1 MEQFFGRPMI
11 YYLLMSFEVG
21 TPNLLASSCFIPTI
35 ILYLVVSN
43 PNVVSSYP
51 CLSWFVP
58 KALVDLYPYCWS
70 IHTIRKQEQLSD
82 WNNLV
87 IAWHKENMILL
98 KEKPLFY
105 TCDFWTIKVPV
116 SVIFFLSLLSTV
128 ILMLMLIL
136 TKVSLSLGA
145 CTSKWTPC

>member
-1 MEQFFGRPMI
+1 MI

-58 KALVDLYPYCWS
+58 KALIDLYPYCWS
-70 IHTIRKQEQLSD
+70 IHTIKKQEQLSD

-105 TCDFWTIKVPV
+105 TCDFIF
-116 SVIFFLSLLSTV
+116 SLIVINSNSNVNVNFSKGFTFTWCLYFKMDS
-128 ILMLMLIL
+128 ML
-136 TKVSLSLGA
+136 TKFI
-145 CTSKWTPC
+145 

>member
-1 MEQFFGRPMI
+1 MI

-58 KALVDLYPYCWS
+58 KALIDLYPYCWS

-87 IAWHKENMILL
+87 IAWHKENTFKRKASFLYLWLL
-98 KEKPLFY
+98 NYKSSCKCNIFSL
-105 TCDFWTIKVPV
+105 I
-116 SVIFFLSLLSTV
+116 VINSNSNVNVNFNKGFTFTWCLYFKMDS
-128 ILMLMLIL
+128 ML
-136 TKVSLSLGA
+136 TKFS
-145 CTSKWTPC
+145 

>member
-1 MEQFFGRPMI
+1 MI

-58 KALVDLYPYCWS
+58 KAFIDLYPYCWS

-105 TCDFWTIKVPV
+105 TCDFIF
-116 SVIFFLSLLSTV
+116 SLIVINSNSNVNVNFSKGFTFTWCLYFKMDS
-128 ILMLMLIL
+128 ML
-136 TKVSLSLGA
+136 TKFI
-145 CTSKWTPC
+145 